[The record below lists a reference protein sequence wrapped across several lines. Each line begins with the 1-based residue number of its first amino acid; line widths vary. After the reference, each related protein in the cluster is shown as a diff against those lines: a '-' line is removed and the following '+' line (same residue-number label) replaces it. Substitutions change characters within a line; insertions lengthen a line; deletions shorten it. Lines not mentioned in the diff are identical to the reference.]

1 MATVEVKAWKC
12 EFGTCGHVWLSAD
25 GREPLRCAK
34 CKRPGWNGRKMIHV
48 SEVAEVPRALVEAMA
63 KQPVRESP
71 VGFVASVRK
80 HDPKTCTVYKCG
92 MCAVAKGG

>member
-1 MATVEVKAWKC
+1 
-12 EFGTCGHVWLSAD
+12 
-25 GREPLRCAK
+25 
-34 CKRPGWNGRKMIHV
+34 MIHV

-71 VGFVASVRK
+71 IGFVASVRK

-92 MCAVAKGG
+92 MCAVKK